1 MREPHERAENT
12 SGSRSWRRA
21 VLKGKR
27 QGLSGIINSVH
38 SPWCLCGISEF
49 PKQFYNFSHL
59 WTLRKY
65 KNRPVSYKA
74 HCSTLLFSP
83 SKFTSL
89 GNSCVHK
96 IENILSNLVYSI
108 PNSVLF
114 LFLFKGFF
122 LCDPFLMSLLN
133 VTTLLLFWFWFF
145 GREACGTSASR
156 PEIELTLLH
165 WKMKS

>member
-122 LCDPFLMSLLN
+122 FMWSIFN
-133 VTTLLLFWFWFF
+133 VFIECYNIAPVLVLVFWPRGMWDL
-145 GREACGTSASR
+145 S
-156 PEIELTLLH
+156 
-165 WKMKS
+165 